1 MRNLNVVM
9 GIGFWYTFF
18 IHILSFESSYF
29 TPLHD
34 FFLQGASM
42 QHYSFDVVI
51 IGAGPA
57 GVTAAGTL
65 AGAGISVALVD
76 AAVYAGAENWSGCV
90 YFTENLAE
98 NDCFGP
104 EAVEAAPF
112 ERPITRRG
120 TLMHNGLDVIG
131 VELTSK
137 DAFKNCYTVLRPIYD
152 PYFAHLAREK
162 GAVHIAGTTVTSLI
176 RKEGS
181 IIGVDTNRGPLLARV
196 VFLAEGDASHLVRS
210 EQLERTAQPH
220 FLQGVKAV
228 LSLASPEIEKRFGL
242 EPGEGAAY
250 ELLLRNPSLAGRTA
264 KLNIGGFLYT
274 NRDSLSMG
282 YVVPLDNVRDY
293 YRGSHDVLFEWMRG
307 LPYLR
312 ELTEGALLSAYGT
325 KIIRSGGWRERP
337 VLVQNGLAVGGAST
351 GLGVDIPFPN
361 FTGPA
366 SATGLYFAR
375 AVKNIFN
382 QGGTFD
388 TKTLNREYLEPL
400 LGSVHGENA
409 RYLSAWPGYFG
420 KSHVLFSR
428 SVDLAC
434 GGVHFLSKK
443 DFVETGRFL
452 RSHILSVRGIKESI
466 TDMTSAFSALRLW
479 KPLAKTALNP
489 LTIGRWFA
497 NLFKRAPVPDRKLGI
512 ILHLSGQD
520 RVVASFSWPKS
531 PFITR
536 LSPALANALEHVYS
550 NDNRPAQEKFAQA
563 VQDLLRG
570 FKLTDFIFLP
580 AFGIFLIFLSL
591 VTALWDAFRF
601 YVLKTPVD
609 KLLAEPVMAYNES
622 QRKTRDLDAVKP
634 RLSLEAKL
642 ATNTY
647 HIGSASHIRTLWP
660 QAIPAQPDMSQAAL
674 WWVCPARVYVYDAP
688 LAGRG
693 KVTVNFENCIKCES
707 CWRSEPLRVLWGRH
721 TDHMLVYRPESSAIS
736 IVLNAL
742 RKDSSS
748 RRRPHPAIASQDE
761 KLWYLAED
769 VLHLGQE
776 ALNASWAFTDA
787 VAKLP
792 ASSDRGRNAWP
803 LALGKRLAEKLLSL
817 EAAFTNDDRYVQAEI
832 IKDDRKD
839 IELKLRE
846 GRLLHALYCCRR
858 FEQRILSWVRENDGY
873 TIPAPTVQKND
884 RTLSYEE
891 VSRIFPDRIV
901 KQWEEKLMPEA
912 WAETLR
918 QFILERRDI
927 PLEVIRAL
935 SSVNPALGLIAA
947 HQLLANE
954 LLTKS
959 GIEPGPGICA
969 VAADH
974 LDITSESS
982 GVHIEGLL
990 SLAPLAAS
998 RTLLLISRAKGYMIP
1013 LTDAGV
1019 TVSLTPSIGFRAAG
1033 FADVSLDVTVKTYA
1047 VLSPERTDIPDAA
1060 SYLAIALGAGDYLCK
1075 RIKEHSAGRVQFP
1088 GQMLDTEG
1096 RDGIAKLGAVKAMI
1110 ARTEAWRL
1118 LLENLYDTCAGSE
1131 IQIPQNAKNFSLVC
1145 ASLAA
1150 LSFSPEPD
1158 AMGYDAGQVFGGFAY
1173 SEDDLLSR
1181 FYRDSALFRFLA
1193 PGYDASTKLHAA
1205 LDSVG
1210 PDTVFSGFGDLGKIQ
1225 NEPLGNSVRSL
1236 SEFES
1241 KCRTL
1246 PENAD
1251 LGLTGRA
1258 QAVIIGIRRLLL
1270 GIENVLNQGRSTER
1284 EAAAAEVLLGLAAD
1298 ALQKARISAGRG
1310 RVSPLALFPVE
1321 PRDTTVTLDRDYESF
1336 CRAPGAPHISGSFLL
1351 SAFDRTLRFVPEAQL
1366 HDARLRSRWAELTDW
1381 FKQNCRDKKFEGLF
1395 IERYIEKIHGLPDEV
1410 INAVKNNKW
1419 LATYVPKS
1427 EDGLGWRK
1435 AEYYILN
1442 SAAGSFGDAGID
1454 LLIMASTSIGT
1465 TPILLGLEDELPRV
1479 HQELAPLA
1487 QDPGI
1492 LGEIGSGLTRIIR
1505 TLSKPNPSWIRKEYE
1520 GLMKLVDTRVRRT
1533 RVVKYLATNFL
1544 RAFYSAGIAG
1554 RRGDFNGFIANLNHA
1569 SGLFENVMPD
1579 VRAALEELP
1588 RRERCHKLFLRYL
1601 GHGGVSAFALTEPTA
1616 GSDSG
1621 GVKTTAKLTSSML
1634 LPLADGRYVFRL
1646 NEQDEKS
1653 VRYLLDAD
1661 KIVFTERGIAYQAP
1675 DGQSALIQFDRYD
1688 YATDQGSRYYKYQ
1701 GNVCEFH
1708 DIGQVRKREPGLLY
1722 EYYSLTGAKMWITNG
1737 SIATQFSLFAQTS
1750 EGVTGFMVDR
1760 HSEGLKVGADE
1771 KKMGQ
1776 RGSPTNEI
1784 SIDAVRVPREAVI
1797 GYEGHGQVNA
1807 LETLNVGRC
1816 GLSVVS
1822 GALMR
1827 KLLEEA
1833 RQNIPSTPE
1842 RDRLL
1847 GEAAAIMFGS
1857 ESLAYYL
1864 VGLFD
1869 RPHESVRM
1877 ESAIAKYICSEDIH
1891 ELISL
1896 VEYAY
1901 GPSGQTE
1908 KFLLE
1913 KARRDARILT
1923 IYEGTNEVQRFLIL
1937 KDLIALA
1944 PTWPEIPVPEDDPAS
1959 RTLAEWKNKLRKHVK
1974 DAAHLLGDASWSD
1987 AMLQPALFPVAE
1999 MAGEI
2004 LRLDCIYYRMEWLEQ
2019 QRTLLEQGD
2028 PDYVLNLLDAGNR
2041 AAERALA
2048 RLSWLDEKYSSA
2060 LALLRENNTMP
2071 EVRAADAALD
2081 ASAEQE
2087 RAAAAPPGSVGARL
2101 SCLVIVRPVAEL
2113 SPRPRIADGS
2123 LQEILWQLDP
2133 CDLAGLVQML
2143 ALKQA
2148 SDSSLTVD
2156 VLMPGGPEF
2165 DHLLRSAAGARA
2177 DNLHRL
2183 AVDPAASPASYVK
2196 TIRDLEVLRPF
2207 DLIVTGANCLD
2218 GDRSLGAYLAGC
2230 FKKNHYRRDRIDAKP
2245 DGTGLNHVVLPA
2257 VVSMISPSQDRGSDI
2272 ALAVAAAFSSIRVA
2286 EAPVALSTGASR
2298 YELLSGKEAIAKSVT
2313 NTALAAAYLTEFA
2326 ASASA
2331 AAAGKYIDP
2340 IKRGTLSQD
2349 RAVWALLDPQEQ
2361 KSNVAVLRAARL
2373 AADLSGRKAH
2383 AVIPAPNSMW
2393 PSLLGLA
2400 RAQGCEQAF
2409 CVDTHDGRL
2418 SNEGKRKI
2426 IRVVQ
2431 KTTDAAFLCAGSE
2444 WTGAFAY
2451 VAGES
2456 DDPMS
2461 PVRLCSG
2468 VTEITKEGDDALSL
2482 TFQAYEGKLVR
2493 RFFQKGGSS
2502 FITTLPE
2509 ADFPVA
2515 PKERPFNAAVLD
2527 FPTDLE
2533 FIMPLLPMA
2542 APTLSEADVIIDLG
2556 YGIKDKAG
2564 LELAQKLKAKLE
2576 TMGLAPMF
2584 GATRKVTQDLKLLPL
2599 EAQIGQTGVRVN
2611 PKLIIAL
2618 GISGAPQ
2625 HIDYV
2630 GTRSEILCFNKDPEA
2645 PLMKLNQTRPA
2656 PRVHPVAGDLFVTV
2670 NDLIGKLE

>member
-1 MRNLNVVM
+1 MN
-9 GIGFWYTFF
+9 
-18 IHILSFESSYF
+18 
-29 TPLHD
+29 
-34 FFLQGASM
+34 
-42 QHYSFDVVI
+42 HYRFDVAI

-57 GVTAAGTL
+57 GVAAAGSL
-65 AGAGISVALVD
+65 AGSGITVALVE
-76 AAVYAGAENWSGCV
+76 AGVYAGAENWSGCV

-98 NDCFGP
+98 KDCFGA
-104 EAVEAAPF
+104 EAIEAAPF
-112 ERPITRRG
+112 ERRIARRG
-120 TLMHNGLDVIG
+120 TLMHNGIDVIG
-131 VELTSK
+131 IELTSLE
-137 DAFKNCYTVLRPIYD
+137 AFKNCYTVLRPVFD

-162 GAVHIAGTTVTSLI
+162 GAVHITGTTVTSLI
-176 RKEGS
+176 RKEGRVV
-181 IIGVDTNRGPLLARV
+181 GVMTDRGPLYAGV

-210 EQLERTAQPH
+210 EQLENTAQPH

-228 LSLASPEIEKRFGL
+228 LSLASEEIEKRFKL
-242 EPGEGAAY
+242 DPGKGAAY
-250 ELLLRNPSLAGRTA
+250 ELLLRNPSLSGRTA
-264 KLNIGGFLYT
+264 KLNVGGFLYT

-282 YVVPLDNVRDY
+282 YVVPLDNLRDY
-293 YRGSHDVLFEWMRG
+293 YRGSHDMLFEWMRG

-312 ELTEGALLSAYGT
+312 ELTEGAALSAYGT

-375 AVKNIFN
+375 AVKNIFKR
-382 QGGTFD
+382 GGAFD
-388 TKTLNREYLEPL
+388 AKTLSREYLEPL
-400 LGSVHGENA
+400 LESVHGENS

-420 KSHVLFSR
+420 KSNVLFSR
-428 SVDLAC
+428 TVDMAC
-434 GGVHFLSKK
+434 GSVHFLSKK
-443 DFVETGRFL
+443 DIVETGRFL
-452 RSHILSVRGIKESI
+452 RNHVLSVRGIKESI
-466 TDMTSAFSALRLW
+466 VDTMHAISALRLW
-479 KPLAKTALNP
+479 RPLAKTVINP

-497 NLFKRAPVPDRKLGI
+497 NLFKRAPAPDRKLGFI
-512 ILHLSGQD
+512 IQIAGKE
-520 RVVASFSWPKS
+520 RNAASLPWPTGS
-531 PFITR
+531 LVRR
-536 LSPALANALEHVYS
+536 LSPALVLALEQIYA
-550 NDNRPAQEKFAQA
+550 NDNRPAEKKFSHA
-563 VQDLLRG
+563 VRSLLQG
-570 FKLTDFIFLP
+570 LKLTDFIILP
-580 AFGIFLIFLSL
+580 AFGFVL
-591 VTALWDAFRF
+591 VFFALGTALWDAFRF
-601 YVLKTPVD
+601 YLLKTPVD

-622 QRKTRDLDAVKP
+622 LRKARDLDAVKP
-634 RLSLEAKL
+634 RQSLEAKL

-647 HIGSASHIRTLWP
+647 HVGDASHIRTLWP
-660 QAIPAQPDMSQAAL
+660 EAIPAHPDMSQAAL
-674 WWVCPARVYVYDAP
+674 WWLCPARVYVYDAP

-707 CWRSEPLRVLWGRH
+707 CWRAEPQRVLWGRH
-721 TDHMLVYRPESSAIS
+721 TDHKLIYRPDSAAIP
-736 IVLNAL
+736 VLLHAL
-742 RKDSSS
+742 RENLPS
-748 RRRPHPAIASQDE
+748 RKGTHPAIAPLDE
-761 KLWYLAED
+761 KLWYLNED
-769 VLHLGQE
+769 VLQLGQE
-776 ALNASWAFTDA
+776 AFNASSAFIDA

-803 LALGKRLAEKLLSL
+803 LSLGKRLSEKLLKL
-817 EAAFTNDDRYVQAEI
+817 EAAFTNDGRYAQAEI
-832 IKDDRKD
+832 IQVERKD
-839 IELKLRE
+839 IELKLTE

-858 FEQRILSWVRENDGY
+858 FEQGILSWVREDDGY
-873 TIPAPTVQKND
+873 TIPASTVKKYD

-901 KQWEEKLMPEA
+901 KQWEEEFMPDA

-918 QFILERRDI
+918 QFILEQRDK
-927 PLEVIRAL
+927 PLEAIRAL

-959 GIEPGPGICA
+959 SIEPGPGICA
-969 VAADH
+969 AAADH
-974 LDITSESS
+974 LDIEEEGS
-982 GVHIEGLL
+982 GSVRIKGPL
-990 SLAPLAAS
+990 SLVPIAAS
-998 RTLLLISRAKGYMIP
+998 RTLLLTSGGKGYIIP
-1013 LTDAGV
+1013 LADAGV
-1019 TVSLTPSIGFRAAG
+1019 TISHTPTIGFRAAG
-1033 FADVSLDVTVKTYA
+1033 FADVSLDVTVTTYA
-1047 VLSPERTDIPDAA
+1047 VLSAERTDIPEAA

-1075 RIKEHSAGRVQFP
+1075 RIKEHAAGRVQFP

-1118 LLENLYDTCAGSE
+1118 LLENLYDVYAKPESRN
-1131 IQIPQNAKNFSLVC
+1131 PQTEMNFSLIC
-1145 ASLAA
+1145 TSLAA
-1150 LSFSPEPD
+1150 MSFSPEPG

-1193 PGYDASTKLHAA
+1193 PGYGASTKLHAA
-1205 LDSVG
+1205 LVSLSD
-1210 PDTVFSGFGDLGKIQ
+1210 DIVFSGFGDLGKIQ
-1225 NEPLGNSVRSL
+1225 NAPLRDFVHGL
-1236 SEFES
+1236 SDVEN

-1246 PENAD
+1246 PEKAD
-1251 LGLTGRA
+1251 PGLTGEA
-1258 QAVIIGIRRLLL
+1258 QAVIIGIRRLLIS
-1270 GIENVLNQGRSTER
+1270 IENGLNQGRSTER
-1284 EAAAAEVLLGLAAD
+1284 EAAAAEVLLGLAED
-1298 ALQKARISAGRG
+1298 ALQKARLSTGRG
-1310 RVSPLALFPVE
+1310 RVSPFALFPVE
-1321 PRDTTVTLDRDYESF
+1321 PGGTPATLDRDYESF

-1351 SAFDRTLRFVPEAQL
+1351 SAFDRALRFVPEVQL
-1366 HDARLRSRWAELTDW
+1366 HDARLRNRWTELTDW

-1410 INAVKNNKW
+1410 IDAVKNNKW

-1479 HQELAPLA
+1479 RQELAPLA
-1487 QDPGI
+1487 QDAGI
-1492 LGEIGSGLTRIIR
+1492 LGEINTKLSRIIGMF
-1505 TLSKPNPSWIRKEYE
+1505 SNPNPSLIRKEYE
-1520 GLMKLVDTRVRRT
+1520 ALIKLVDVRVRRT
-1533 RVVKYLATNFL
+1533 RVVKYLAANFL

-1554 RRGDFNGFIANLNHA
+1554 RRGDFSGFTANLKHA
-1569 SGLFENVMPD
+1569 GGLFENIMPD

-1621 GVKTTAKLTSSML
+1621 GVKTTAKLETIKL
-1634 LPLADGRYVFRL
+1634 LPRDDGRYAFQL
-1646 NEQDEKS
+1646 DGQNDKS
-1653 VRYLLDAD
+1653 ERYLIDAD
-1661 KIVFTERGIAYQAP
+1661 KIAFTDRGISYQTP
-1675 DGQSALIQFDRYD
+1675 DGQSALIQYDRYD
-1688 YATDQGSRYYKYQ
+1688 YATDQGTRYYLYQ

-1708 DIGQVRKREPGLLY
+1708 DIGQVRKTNAGLTY

-1737 SIATQFSLFAQTS
+1737 SIATQFSLFAQTN

-1771 KKMGQ
+1771 EKMGQ

-1822 GALMR
+1822 GALSR

-1833 RQNIPSTPE
+1833 RRNIPSTPE

-1877 ESAIAKYICSEDIH
+1877 ESAIAKYVCSDDIH

-1937 KDLIALA
+1937 KDLIAMA
-1944 PTWPEIPVPEDDPAS
+1944 PAWSEIPVPQDDPAS
-1959 RTLAEWKNKLRKHVK
+1959 RTLAEWKNKLRNQVK
-1974 DAAHLLGDASWSD
+1974 EAARLLGDASWSD
-1987 AMLQPALFPVAE
+1987 AMLQPALFPIADT
-1999 MAGEI
+1999 AGEV

-2019 QRTLLEQGD
+2019 QRAVLEQGD
-2028 PDYVLNLLDAGNR
+2028 RDYVLDLLDAGNR
-2041 AAERALA
+2041 AAERSLA
-2048 RLSWLDEKYSSA
+2048 RLAYLDKKYSSA

-2081 ASAEQE
+2081 AFAEHE
-2087 RAAAAPPGSVGARL
+2087 RVAGPSPGSVRAQL
-2101 SCLVIVRPVAEL
+2101 NCLVIVRPVAEL
-2113 SPRPRIADGS
+2113 SPRPRIADNA

-2133 CDLAGLVQML
+2133 CDLSGLVQMRE
-2143 ALKQA
+2143 LKQA
-2148 SDSSLTVD
+2148 SDSSLTID

-2165 DHLLRSAAGARA
+2165 DHLLRTAAGARA
-2177 DNLHRL
+2177 DNLLRL
-2183 AVDPAASPASYVK
+2183 AVDPAAGPGSYVK
-2196 TIRDLEVLRPF
+2196 AVKDLEVLRPY
-2207 DLIVTGANCLD
+2207 DLIVIGADCLD

-2230 FKKNHYRRDRIDAKP
+2230 FKKNLYRRDRIEAKP
-2245 DGTGLNHVVLPA
+2245 DGTGLTRVVLPA
-2257 VVSMISPSQDRGSDI
+2257 VISMTSPVKDKGCDMKS
-2272 ALAVAAAFSSIRVA
+2272 AVAAAFSIIRVIGPSMN
-2286 EAPVALSTGASR
+2286 EPSTEPGR
-2298 YELLSGKEAIAKSVT
+2298 YERVSGKETIAQTVT
-2313 NTALAAAYLTEFA
+2313 DTASAAVYLKEFA

-2331 AAAGKYIDP
+2331 AAAGEYAGPVK
-2340 IKRGTLSQD
+2340 KGTFAQD
-2349 RAVWALLDPQEQ
+2349 SAVWALLGPHEQ
-2361 KSNVAVLRAARL
+2361 KSNIAVLRAARL
-2373 AADLSGRKAH
+2373 AADLTGRKAR
-2383 AVIPAPNSMW
+2383 AVIPAPRGMW
-2393 PSLLGLA
+2393 PALLGLA
-2400 RAQGCEQAF
+2400 KAQGCEQAF
-2409 CVDTHDGRL
+2409 CVDTQDNRL
-2418 SNEGKRKI
+2418 SSEGKRKI
-2426 IRVVQ
+2426 VRVVQ
-2431 KTTDAAFLCAGSE
+2431 KTADETFLCAGPE

-2451 VAGES
+2451 AGGES
-2456 DDPMS
+2456 DNPKS
-2461 PVRLCSG
+2461 PVLLCSG
-2468 VTEITKEGDDALSL
+2468 VTGIEKGGTGSLAFALQS
-2482 TFQAYEGKLVR
+2482 YEGKLVR
-2493 RFFQKGGSS
+2493 RLVQKRGSS
-2502 FITTLPE
+2502 FITTVPE

-2515 PKERPFNAAVLD
+2515 PEALTFDAAVLD
-2527 FPTDLE
+2527 FAIDPELL
-2533 FIMPLLPMA
+2533 MPLPPVA
-2542 APTLSEADVIIDLG
+2542 APTLSQADVIIDLG

-2564 LELAQKLKAKLE
+2564 RELAEKLRTKLE
-2576 TMGLAPMF
+2576 ALGLAPMF

-2599 EAQIGQTGVRVN
+2599 DAQIGQTGIRVN

-2630 GTRSEILCFNKDPEA
+2630 GTRAEILCFNKDPEA
-2645 PLMKLNQTRPA
+2645 PLMKLNQTRPS
-2656 PRVHPVAGDLFVTV
+2656 PRVHPIVGDLFVTV
-2670 NDLIGKLE
+2670 REIIARLS